1 MTQLPINSIIMYL
14 MLAPYQNFFFP
25 LMQQGK
31 KIQIEML
38 IYVKVSPGGQLMR
51 GQERSSLWEAPSQ
64 GGVGGP
70 GLTLGQKSGISQ
82 KLQD

>member
-14 MLAPYQNFFFP
+14 ILAPYQNFFFF

-31 KIQIEML
+31 IIHIEML
-38 IYVKVSPGGQLMR
+38 IYLKVSPGGQLMR
-51 GQERSSLWEAPSQ
+51 GQERSSLGEAPSR

>member
-31 KIQIEML
+31 KIHIEML

-51 GQERSSLWEAPSQ
+51 GQERSSLGEAPSQ

>member
-31 KIQIEML
+31 KIHIEML
-38 IYVKVSPGGQLMR
+38 IYVKVSPEGN
-51 GQERSSLWEAPSQ
+51 S
-64 GGVGGP
+64 
-70 GLTLGQKSGISQ
+70 
-82 KLQD
+82 